1 MDGINNVFVVILVD
15 DVALMGQSMRLLVE
29 SSTRDLKVTFK
40 EDGDYWVAQAVRR
53 SRRRRPDSV
62 ITHPRGPAQ
71 GDTGESGRGLL
82 CHQLVTA
89 GFVFNT
95 TSTKVA
101 SIAMASRSAATLLRS
116 MRLAKSSAVTRALT
130 SSIPRTLASPGTAA
144 TAPAARCHSTF
155 SSVSPDEVEHF
166 NALAA
171 DWWDPHGSS
180 RLLHLMNPLRHAFI
194 RDCLASQPD
203 APTSPPRRFLDV
215 GCGGGIFAESAAR
228 LHDTHAVT
236 AIDPTPGVLAIA
248 KSHAKRDPALRGK
261 LEYKSA
267 TIETLPAA
275 PERLYDIVSVFE
287 VVEHVSSP
295 EEFLDRCAPF
305 VRPGG
310 WLVGSTIARTW
321 VSWFTT
327 NFLAEDVL
335 GIVPKGTHDWRK
347 YINDHELKGMFMGKG
362 WEMPRIMGV
371 VYVPGC
377 GWREVQGSEKVGNY
391 FFGVRRAA

>member
-1 MDGINNVFVVILVD
+1 MASSRPATA
-15 DVALMGQSMRLLVE
+15 ALLRAL
-29 SSTRDLKVTFK
+29 
-40 EDGDYWVAQAVRR
+40 RR
-53 SRRRRPDSV
+53 
-62 ITHPRGPAQ
+62 
-71 GDTGESGRGLL
+71 
-82 CHQLVTA
+82 
-89 GFVFNT
+89 
-95 TSTKVA
+95 TSTGPLA
-101 SIAMASRSAATLLRS
+101 RRTSQAAAAPLLRT
-116 MRLAKSSAVTRALT
+116 ASAPA
-130 SSIPRTLASPGTAA
+130 P
-144 TAPAARCHSTF
+144 APAARRQNSTF

-180 RLLHLMNPLRHAFI
+180 RLLHLMNPLRHTFI

-203 APTSPPRRFLDV
+203 APSTPARFLDV

-228 LHDTHAVT
+228 LPDTTAVT
-236 AIDPTPGVLAIA
+236 AIDPTPGVLAVA
-248 KSHAKRDPALRGK
+248 RGHARRDPALRRK

-267 TIETLPAA
+267 TIETLPLPATPA
-275 PERLYDIVSVFE
+275 DQYDVVSVFE

-295 EEFLDRCAPF
+295 AEFLDRCAPF

-327 NFLAEDVL
+327 NLMAEDIL

-347 YINDHELKGMFMGKG
+347 YINDDELKAMFMGKG

-371 VYVPGC
+371 VYAPGL
-377 GWREVQGSEKVGNY
+377 GWKEVRGSEKVGNY